1 MGGWSSLISPQIGC
15 SIISDVIKISWGWHG
30 DGKRIL
36 MLGHLFLFEAPY
48 HTNDE
53 WNDSAVCSGCGA
65 VSKWVAWRI
74 SQIHLRIWAQKAASF
89 QSISCVLEAG
99 ALGTQVGSLINRG
112 MVNSHC
118 CRPDPYVM
126 LEVCPCHP
134 HQQCLWDRLCFL
146 QLPLALCYSLSARG
160 LTLKKNSCDT
170 VVSWVSGSA

>member
-15 SIISDVIKISWGWHG
+15 SIISNVIKISWGWHG
-30 DGKRIL
+30 EGKRIL

-65 VSKWVAWRI
+65 VSKWVTWHI

-99 ALGTQVGSLINRG
+99 VLGTQVGSLINRG
-112 MVNSHC
+112 WLIPTV
-118 CRPDPYVM
+118 V
-126 LEVCPCHP
+126 
-134 HQQCLWDRLCFL
+134 
-146 QLPLALCYSLSARG
+146 A
-160 LTLKKNSCDT
+160 LTLMWCWKSAPAILINS
-170 VVSWVSGSA
+170 VSETDCVFFNCL